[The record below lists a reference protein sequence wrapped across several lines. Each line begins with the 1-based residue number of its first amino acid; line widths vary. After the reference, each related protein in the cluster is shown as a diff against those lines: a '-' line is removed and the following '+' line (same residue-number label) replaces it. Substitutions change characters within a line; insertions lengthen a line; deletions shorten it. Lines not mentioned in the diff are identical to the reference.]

1 MARYVMTRGRYT
13 RIGAEFDGDGV
24 NFAVFSEHATAIDLC
39 LFSPDG
45 RREIA
50 RLTLPERTGPVWH
63 GRVPGLVPGQLYG
76 YRAHGPFAPE
86 DGHRFNPNKLL
97 IDPYAKRLT
106 GHPRWAEA
114 VYGYNTGAKT
124 RDLTFN
130 SRNSA
135 RFMPKCVVED
145 PTFHWGNDRPP
156 AHTIS
161 RSVIYEAHVKGV
173 TALRDVHHA
182 GHFLGL
188 ASDEAVEH
196 LVRLGITAIELLPVH
211 ALLNDPFLVD
221 RDLTNYW
228 GYQSIGFFAPEPRY
242 LSLGQIAEFQ
252 HMVKRLHAAGIEVI
266 LDVVYNHTGEGNELG
281 PTLSFRG
288 LDNRSYYRLQPDNP
302 RYYIND
308 TGCGNTLNLDHPM
321 VLRMVMDSLRYW
333 VEVMHVDGFRFD
345 LATTL
350 ARRPDGYSPTA
361 PFLSAI
367 RQDPVLSRVKLIAEP
382 WDIGPGGYQLGAFP
396 HPFLEWNDR
405 FRDTTRRF
413 WRGDAHTAA
422 DLATRI
428 SGSAR
433 EFDHSGRTAHSSINF
448 LTAHDGFTLRDVV
461 SYAHKHNLANGEQN
475 RDGHSE
481 NFSDS
486 FGEDG
491 PSDDPDVEAARARRV
506 RAMLATLL
514 LSQGTPMLL
523 AGDEVGHSQQGNNN
537 AYCQDNDLTWI
548 DWAAGDPALA
558 DYVARLIAFRTA
570 HPILA
575 QKLFLHSQ
583 ERAQDGKA
591 DIFWWHPAGR
601 AMRPEDWHDPGL
613 CHICVELRT
622 ASGTPEHA
630 ALEYA
635 IFLVFNAGG
644 PLALRLPA
652 PPAGHVWRR
661 EIDSADPQAPVERL
675 NGDPLLVPGQSVA
688 ALVLERMPA
697 RRREDQVT
705 SGHQTEAPPPVVAVP
720 APPPLHPEPGPE

>member
-50 RLTLPERTGPVWH
+50 RLTLPERTGHVWH

-161 RSVIYEAHVKGV
+161 RSVIYEAHVKGL

-211 ALLNDPFLVD
+211 AFLNDPFLVD

-345 LATTL
+345 LASTL
-350 ARRPDGYSPTA
+350 ARDDAGFQPNGA
-361 PFLSAI
+361 FFAAI
-367 RQDPVLSRVKLIAEP
+367 RQDPVLNRVKLIAEP
-382 WDIGPGGYQLGAFP
+382 WDIGPGGYQLGAYP
-396 HPFLEWNDR
+396 HPFLEWNDK
-405 FRDTTRRF
+405 FRDGVRRF
-413 WRGDAHTAA
+413 WRRDPGQAA
-422 DLATRI
+422 DLAARVT
-428 SGSAR
+428 GSALQ
-433 EFDHSGRTAHSSINF
+433 FDHSGRSATSSVNF
-448 LTAHDGFTLRDVV
+448 ITAHDGMTLHDLV
-461 SYAHKHNLANGEQN
+461 SYAHKHNEANREAN
-475 RDGHSE
+475 HDGHGE
-481 NFSDS
+481 DFSDNM
-486 FGEDG
+486 GTEG
-491 PSDDPDVEAARARRV
+491 PSDDPEIIAARALRKRN
-506 RAMLATLL
+506 MLATVL

-523 AGDEVGHSQQGNNN
+523 AGDEIGHTQHGNNN
-537 AYCQDNDLTWI
+537 AYCQDNALTWL
-548 DWAAGDPALA
+548 DWARADTALMA
-558 DYVARLIAFRTA
+558 FTAKLIAFRDA
-570 HPILA
+570 HPILR
-575 QKLFLHSQ
+575 QKRFLHSQ
-583 ERAQDGKA
+583 PRGADGA
-591 DIFWWHPAGR
+591 EDLVWWHASGRRMAPADWED
-601 AMRPEDWHDPGL
+601 PEL
-613 CHICVELRT
+613 RHICVELRK
-622 ASGTPEHA
+622 ASGTPA
-630 ALEYA
+630 YDDLEYA
-635 IFLVFNAGG
+635 IFLIFNAGAAMHVALPRPPEG
-644 PLALRLPA
+644 QIWSRHINTAAPEGEPETLAAIAHVPA
-652 PPAGHVWRR
+652 
-661 EIDSADPQAPVERL
+661 
-675 NGDPLLVPGQSVA
+675 QSVS
-688 ALVLERMPA
+688 ALVLDPVRDAP
-697 RRREDQVT
+697 
-705 SGHQTEAPPPVVAVP
+705 SEAPSG
-720 APPPLHPEPGPE
+720 APSGAGAAP